1 VTIDGDQVS
10 LGSLSLLVAVLAWHD
25 GRATSDNDGHRQ
37 ERIAEWNT
45 AAAEWTGAQSISPFG
60 GMQLVAQCSTGLA
73 LQYNYCIGGM
83 VTVLCFLA

>member
-1 VTIDGDQVS
+1 MTIDGAQVS

-25 GRATSDNDGHRQ
+25 EHDNDGHRQ

-45 AAAEWTGAQSISPFG
+45 AAAEWTGAQSTSPFG
-60 GMQLVAQCSTGLA
+60 GMQLVAQCSTGLV
-73 LQYNYCIGGM
+73 LLSNYCIGGV